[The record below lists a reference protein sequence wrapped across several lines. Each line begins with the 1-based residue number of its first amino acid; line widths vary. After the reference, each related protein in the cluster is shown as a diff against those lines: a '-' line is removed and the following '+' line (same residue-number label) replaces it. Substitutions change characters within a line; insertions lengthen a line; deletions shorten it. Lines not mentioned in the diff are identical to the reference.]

1 MKEKSKYHEIRANQ
15 HKNNGLSAMKYWLV
29 KSEPGAW
36 SWDDHVRVGV
46 EPRDGVPQPSG
57 MQQHEG
63 DEERRSG
70 FFLSFR
76 KRKENY
82 GVLEVVREYHP
93 DPSDLS
99 GRFGMVSF
107 KALHPVKH
115 NTTLA
120 EIKADPRL
128 RDIALVKQSRLS
140 VMPIDEASWN
150 ILSDLSGVEP
160 R

>member
-1 MKEKSKYHEIRANQ
+1 
-15 HKNNGLSAMKYWLV
+15 MKYWLV
-29 KSEPGAW
+29 KSEPSAW

-46 EPRDGVPQPSG
+46 EPWDGVRNHQACNN
-57 MQQHEG
+57 MKAMRNG
-63 DEERRSG
+63 DRA
-70 FFLSFR
+70 FFYHSVNE
-76 KRKENY
+76 KRIM